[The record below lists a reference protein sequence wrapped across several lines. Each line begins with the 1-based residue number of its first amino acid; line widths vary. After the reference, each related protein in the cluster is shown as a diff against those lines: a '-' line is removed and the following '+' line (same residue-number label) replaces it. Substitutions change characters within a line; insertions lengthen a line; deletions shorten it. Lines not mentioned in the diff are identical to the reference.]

1 METRDFWRLIM
12 KIIKVFNNN
21 IVATQSDH
29 GQEMIL
35 TGSGLGFQK
44 KIGDRV
50 DESRIEKIYE
60 VLDDSRDRF
69 YRLLGDTPMEL
80 INATER
86 IRNRAKEEL
95 GIHMTVNA
103 LVGMID
109 HITYAVERK
118 RKGMEIPNLMLHEIR
133 SLYGEEYKV
142 GMEGLDFIEEATG
155 VRLSE
160 HEAGYITMH
169 MVNASLG
176 ENKESISKIF
186 LFTNGIVEIIEEAFD
201 IDCSEDAISL
211 ARLNAHLKFLAKR
224 ILLNQPSTE
233 DQVEEFY
240 EMFLK
245 KDRRF
250 KTVEKKIKAFVRK
263 SFNHELTIQEMV
275 YLMVHMNKAIT
286 K

>member
-1 METRDFWRLIM
+1 M

-29 GQEMIL
+29 GEEMIL

-44 KIGDRV
+44 KVGDLV

-69 YRLLGDTPMEL
+69 YRLLGDTPMKL
-80 INATER
+80 IDATQK
-86 IRNRAKEEL
+86 IRDLAHEKL
-95 GIHMTVNA
+95 GIEMTVNA

-118 RKGMEIPNLMLHEIR
+118 KQGLEIPNLMLHEIR
-133 SLYGEEYKV
+133 SMYEEEFKI
-142 GMEGLDFIEEATG
+142 GLKGLDYIKEATG
-155 VRLSE
+155 VSLSE

-186 LFTNGIVEIIEEAFD
+186 LFTNGIVEIIEQVFD
-201 IDCSEDAISL
+201 FDFSEDEISL

-224 ILLNQPSTE
+224 ILLKQPSTE
-233 DQVEEFY
+233 DHVEEFY
-240 EMFLK
+240 DMFLK
-245 KDRRF
+245 KDKRF
-250 KTVEKKIKAFVRK
+250 KAVEKKIKGFVK
-263 SFNHELTIQEMV
+263 KNFHHELSLQEMV
-275 YLMVHMNKAIT
+275 YLMVHMNKAIS
-286 K
+286 

>member
-1 METRDFWRLIM
+1 M

-29 GQEMIL
+29 GEEMIL

-44 KIGDRV
+44 KVGDLV

-69 YRLLGDTPMEL
+69 YRLLGDTPMKL
-80 INATER
+80 IDATQK
-86 IRNRAKEEL
+86 IRDLAHEKL
-95 GIHMTVNA
+95 GIEMTVNA

-118 RKGMEIPNLMLHEIR
+118 KQGLEIPNLMLHEIR
-133 SLYGEEYKV
+133 SMYEEEFKI
-142 GMEGLDFIEEATG
+142 GLKGLDYIKEATG
-155 VRLSE
+155 VSLSE

-186 LFTNGIVEIIEEAFD
+186 LFTNGIVEIIEQVFD
-201 IDCSEDAISL
+201 IDFSEDEISL

-224 ILLNQPSTE
+224 ILLKQPSTE
-233 DQVEEFY
+233 DHVEEFY
-240 EMFLK
+240 DMFLK
-245 KDRRF
+245 KDKRF
-250 KTVEKKIKAFVRK
+250 KTVEKKIKVFVKK
-263 SFNHELTIQEMV
+263 SFQHELSLQEMV
-275 YLMVHMNKAIT
+275 YLMVHMNKAIS
-286 K
+286 

>member
-1 METRDFWRLIM
+1 M

-29 GQEMIL
+29 GEEMIL

-44 KIGDRV
+44 KVGDLV

-69 YRLLGDTPMEL
+69 YRLLGDTPMKL
-80 INATER
+80 IDATQK
-86 IRNRAKEEL
+86 IRDLAHEKL
-95 GIHMTVNA
+95 GIEMTVNA

-118 RKGMEIPNLMLHEIR
+118 KQGLEIPNLMLHEIR
-133 SLYGEEYKV
+133 SMYEEEFKI
-142 GMEGLDFIEEATG
+142 GLKGLDYIKEATG
-155 VRLSE
+155 VSLSE

-186 LFTNGIVEIIEEAFD
+186 LFTNGIVEIIEQVFD
-201 IDCSEDAISL
+201 IDFSEDEISL

-224 ILLNQPSTE
+224 ILLKQPSTE
-233 DQVEEFY
+233 DHVEEFY
-240 EMFLK
+240 DMFLK
-245 KDRRF
+245 KDKRF
-250 KTVEKKIKAFVRK
+250 KAVEKKIKAFVKK
-263 SFNHELTIQEMV
+263 SFQHELSLQEMV
-275 YLMVHMNKAIT
+275 YLMVHVNKAIS
-286 K
+286 

>member
-1 METRDFWRLIM
+1 M

-29 GQEMIL
+29 GEEMIL

-44 KIGDRV
+44 KVGDLV

-69 YRLLGDTPMEL
+69 YRLLGDTPMKL
-80 INATER
+80 IDATQK
-86 IRNRAKEEL
+86 IRDLAHEKL
-95 GIHMTVNA
+95 GIEMTVNA

-118 RKGMEIPNLMLHEIR
+118 KQGLEIPNLMLHEIR
-133 SLYGEEYKV
+133 SMYEEEFKI
-142 GMEGLDFIEEATG
+142 GLKGLDYIKEATG
-155 VRLSE
+155 VSLSE

-186 LFTNGIVEIIEEAFD
+186 LFTNGIVEIIEQVFD
-201 IDCSEDAISL
+201 FDFSEDEISL

-224 ILLNQPSTE
+224 ILLKQPSTE
-233 DQVEEFY
+233 DHVEEFY
-240 EMFLK
+240 DMFLK
-245 KDRRF
+245 KDKRF
-250 KTVEKKIKAFVRK
+250 KTVEKKIKVFVKK
-263 SFNHELTIQEMV
+263 SFQHELSLQEMV
-275 YLMVHMNKAIT
+275 YLMVHVNKAIS
-286 K
+286 

>member
-1 METRDFWRLIM
+1 M

-29 GQEMIL
+29 GEEMIL

-44 KIGDRV
+44 KVGDLV

-69 YRLLGDTPMEL
+69 YRLLGDTPMKL
-80 INATER
+80 IDATQK
-86 IRNRAKEEL
+86 IRDLAHEKL
-95 GIHMTVNA
+95 GIEMTVNA

-118 RKGMEIPNLMLHEIR
+118 KQGLEIPNLMLHEIR
-133 SLYGEEYKV
+133 SMYEEEFKI
-142 GMEGLDFIEEATG
+142 GLKGLDYIKEATG
-155 VRLSE
+155 VSLSE

-186 LFTNGIVEIIEEAFD
+186 LFTNGVVEIIEQVFD
-201 IDCSEDAISL
+201 FDFSEDEISL

-224 ILLNQPSTE
+224 ILLKQPSTE
-233 DQVEEFY
+233 DHVEEFY
-240 EMFLK
+240 DMFLK
-245 KDRRF
+245 KDKRF
-250 KTVEKKIKAFVRK
+250 KTVEKKIKVFVKK
-263 SFNHELTIQEMV
+263 SFHHELSLQEMV
-275 YLMVHMNKAIT
+275 YLMVHMNKAIS
-286 K
+286 

>member
-1 METRDFWRLIM
+1 M

-29 GQEMIL
+29 GEEMIL

-44 KIGDRV
+44 KVGDLV

-69 YRLLGDTPMEL
+69 YRLLGDTPMKL
-80 INATER
+80 IDATQK
-86 IRNRAKEEL
+86 IRDLAHEKL
-95 GIHMTVNA
+95 GIEMTVNA

-118 RKGMEIPNLMLHEIR
+118 KQGLEIPNLMLHEIR
-133 SLYGEEYKV
+133 SMYEEEFKIGV
-142 GMEGLDFIEEATG
+142 KGLDYIKEATG
-155 VRLSE
+155 VSLSE

-186 LFTNGIVEIIEEAFD
+186 LFTNGIVEIIEQVFD
-201 IDCSEDAISL
+201 FDFSEDEISL

-224 ILLNQPSTE
+224 ILLKQPSTE
-233 DQVEEFY
+233 DHVEEFY
-240 EMFLK
+240 DMFLK
-245 KDRRF
+245 KDKRF
-250 KTVEKKIKAFVRK
+250 KTVEKKIKVFVKK
-263 SFNHELTIQEMV
+263 SFQHELSLQEMV
-275 YLMVHMNKAIT
+275 YLMVHMNKAIS
-286 K
+286 

>member
-1 METRDFWRLIM
+1 MDLGDFGRLRM

-21 IVATQSDH
+21 IVATQSDR
-29 GQEMIL
+29 GEEMIL

-44 KIGDRV
+44 KVGDNV

-69 YRLLGDTPMEL
+69 YRLLGDTPVEL
-80 INATER
+80 IDATEK
-86 IRNRAKEEL
+86 IRNRANEAL
-95 GIHMTVNA
+95 GIKMTVNA

-118 RKGMEIPNLMLHEIR
+118 NKGMEIPNLMLHEIR
-133 SLYGEEYKV
+133 SLYGEEFSI
-142 GMEGLDFIEEATG
+142 GMEGLDFIYEATG

-176 ENKESISKIF
+176 ENKESISRIF
-186 LFTNGIVEIIEEAFD
+186 LFTNGVVEIIEEVFD
-201 IDCSEDAISL
+201 IDFSEDEISL

-224 ILLNQPSTE
+224 ILLKLPSTE
-233 DQVEEFY
+233 DQVGEFY
-240 EMFLK
+240 DMFLK
-245 KDRRF
+245 KDKRF
-250 KTVEKKIKAFVRK
+250 KTVERKIRSFVRK
-263 SFNHELTIQEMV
+263 HFKHDLTMQEMV
-275 YLMVHMNKAIT
+275 YLMVHMNKAIS
-286 K
+286 

>member
-1 METRDFWRLIM
+1 M

-29 GQEMIL
+29 GEELIL

-44 KIGDRV
+44 KVGDLV
-50 DESRIEKIYE
+50 EESRIEKIYE

-69 YRLLGDTPMEL
+69 YRLLGDTPMKL
-80 INATER
+80 IDATQK
-86 IRNRAKEEL
+86 IRDLANEKL
-95 GIHMTVNA
+95 GIEMTVNA

-118 RKGMEIPNLMLHEIR
+118 KQGLEIPNLMLHEIR
-133 SLYGEEYKV
+133 SMYEEEFKI
-142 GMEGLDFIEEATG
+142 GLRGLEYIKEATG
-155 VRLSE
+155 VSLSE

-186 LFTNGIVEIIEEAFD
+186 LFTNGIVEIIEQVFD
-201 IDCSEDAISL
+201 IDFSEDEISL

-224 ILLNQPSTE
+224 ILLKQPSTE
-233 DQVEEFY
+233 DHVEEFY
-240 EMFLK
+240 DMFLK
-245 KDRRF
+245 KDKRF
-250 KTVEKKIKAFVRK
+250 KTVEKKIKAFVKK
-263 SFNHELTIQEMV
+263 SFHHELSLQEMV
-275 YLMVHMNKAIT
+275 YLMVHMNKAIS
-286 K
+286 